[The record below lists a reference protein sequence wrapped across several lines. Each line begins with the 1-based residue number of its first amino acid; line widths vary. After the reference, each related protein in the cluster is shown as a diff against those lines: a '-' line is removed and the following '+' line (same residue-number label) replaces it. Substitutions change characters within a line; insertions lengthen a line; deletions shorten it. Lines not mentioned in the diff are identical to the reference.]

1 MSTAEFTKYM
11 IAQGMKEL
19 LAEKDFEKIS
29 VGDLA
34 GHCHI
39 SRNTFYYHFRDKYD
53 VVSWLFYSEI
63 MPLIGSSP
71 FVGKWADVLLTLC
84 RYLQENKAFYIKVLQ
99 VEGQNSFTECL
110 MEFHARLVRDL
121 LVNAKGDQILTPEQI
136 RTISNFYAF
145 GMTGA
150 ISSWAK
156 NGMAGDPAPV
166 IETLRDLMSGKIFKQ
181 LLELQSQAQGS

>member
-19 LAEKDFEKIS
+19 LTEKDFEKIS

-34 GHCHI
+34 NHCHI

-53 VVSWLFYSEI
+53 VVSWIFYSEI
-63 MPLIGSSP
+63 TPLLGPSQ
-71 FVGKWADVLLTLC
+71 FVGKWAAALLTLC
-84 RYLQENKAFYIKVLQ
+84 RYLQDNKTFYIKVLQ

-110 MEFHARLVRDL
+110 MEFHARLVRQL

-145 GMTGA
+145 GLTGA

-166 IETLRDLMSGKIFKQ
+166 IETLRDLLSGKIFKQ
-181 LLELQSQAQGS
+181 LLELQGQSQDS

>member
-11 IAQGMKEL
+11 IARGMKEL
-19 LAEKDFEKIS
+19 LSQKDFEKIS

-34 GHCHI
+34 KHCHV
-39 SRNTFYYHFRDKYD
+39 SRNTFYYHFRDKYH
-53 VVSWLFYSEI
+53 VVSWIFYSEI

-71 FVGKWADVLLTLC
+71 FTGKWADVLLALC
-84 RYLQENKAFYIKVLQ
+84 RYLQDNKSFYIKVLQ

-110 MEFHARLVRDL
+110 MEFHTRLVRDL
-121 LVNAKGDQILTPEQI
+121 LVNSGGDRILTAEQI

-166 IETLRDLMSGKIFKQ
+166 IETLRDLMSGKIFAQ
-181 LLELQSQAQGS
+181 LLDVQSQVKVP

>member
-19 LAEKDFEKIS
+19 LTEKDFEKIS

-34 GHCHI
+34 NHCHI

-53 VVSWLFYSEI
+53 VVSWIFYSEI
-63 MPLIGSSP
+63 TPLLGPSQ
-71 FVGKWADVLLTLC
+71 FVGKWADALLTLC
-84 RYLQENKAFYIKVLQ
+84 RYLQDNKTFYSKVLQ

-110 MEFHARLVRDL
+110 MEFHARLVRQL

-145 GMTGA
+145 GLTGA

-166 IETLRDLMSGKIFKQ
+166 IETLRDLLSGKIFKQ
-181 LLELQSQAQGS
+181 LLELQGQSQDF